1 MAHPLV
7 YLDKDNSSDGF
18 QDQHDCHG
26 EGVDA
31 GIVLHIRIVL
41 HAVTHRASVPL
52 KYCGVLFGGKVPWVR
67 FLRHLGHFQLMD
79 RNTGSDLGPG
89 HSKHK
94 EPTYHT

>member
-31 GIVLHIRIVL
+31 GIVLHVWIVL
-41 HAVTHRASVPL
+41 HAVTHRASIPL
-52 KYCGVLFGGKVPWVR
+52 KYCGVLFGGKVPWGKIPETPR
-67 FLRHLGHFQLMD
+67 SWQTQRTYLLYIAAL
-79 RNTGSDLGPG
+79 LPG
-89 HSKHK
+89 VARDFSIL
-94 EPTYHT
+94 

>member
-31 GIVLHIRIVL
+31 GIVLHVRIVL
-41 HAVTHRASVPL
+41 HAVTHRASIPL
-52 KYCGVLFGGKVPWVR
+52 KYCGVLFGGKVPWGKIPETPR
-67 FLRHLGHFQLMD
+67 SFSAQGQ
-79 RNTGSDLGPG
+79 
-89 HSKHK
+89 KHR
-94 EPTYHT
+94 E